1 MIEAPKITEEQ
12 QKAFRYQFIKMI
24 EEYHD
29 QDQLDAFHEEWD
41 GNVNFKI
48 IDDNTVI
55 ANIKGDEKLPL
66 ELKEKTRRMIDQ
78 FNEGNYHG

>member
-12 QKAFRYQFIKMI
+12 QKQLRYDFIKMI

-29 QDQLDAFHEEWD
+29 QDQLDDFRREWD

-48 IDDNTVI
+48 IDDHTVV
-55 ANIKGDEKLPL
+55 ANIAGQEKLPV
-66 ELKEKTRRMIDQ
+66 ELKEKTREMVGR
-78 FNEGNYHG
+78 FNDGNYG